1 MTSPAAA
8 SPAIGRI
15 GQIALSVQD
24 LDRAT
29 AFYRDTLGL
38 RHLFTAPPGMAFFD
52 CGGVRLLLGK
62 QELSPIPFMLYYQVP
77 DLARAHEAITA
88 GGAAVLAAPH
98 RVARLPDHDL
108 WLGEYR
114 DSEGH
119 AFALMHEVRPPAAY

>member
-1 MTSPAAA
+1 MTSPAA
-8 SPAIGRI
+8 PPMLGRI
-15 GQIALSVQD
+15 GQIALSVKD

-38 RHLFTAPPGMAFFD
+38 KHLFTAPPGMAFFD

-62 QELSPIPFMLYYQVP
+62 KELSPTLFVIYYQVE
-77 DLARAHEAITA
+77 DMDGAHAVITA
-88 GGAAVLAAPH
+88 RGATVVSPPH

-108 WLGEYR
+108 WLGEYQ

-119 AFALMHEVRPPAAY
+119 TFALMHEVHPPAAS